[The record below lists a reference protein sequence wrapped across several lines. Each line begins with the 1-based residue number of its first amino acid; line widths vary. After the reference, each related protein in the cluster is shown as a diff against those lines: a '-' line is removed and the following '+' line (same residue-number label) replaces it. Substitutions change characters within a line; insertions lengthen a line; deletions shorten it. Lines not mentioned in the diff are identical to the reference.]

1 MVLERLTLGTE
12 KITVQESTKSTYEK
26 GAKIMVLEILA
37 LGTEKIIVEES
48 TKSST
53 YTRNKKDHSTGKCKL

>member
-37 LGTEKIIVEES
+37 LGTAKITVQES
-48 TKSST
+48 ANFNYYKGAK
-53 YTRNKKDHSTGKCKL
+53 YWEY